1 MSTAQGYYEAR
12 LSDIAN
18 TAKWSIE
25 EFDDFKRFER
35 VMDDAA
41 AKLKTMKKE
50 LEEGYVFGGETQEV
64 SLECAREISK
74 GIEEANI
81 PTALR
86 DLFQTVDA
94 YNQAIEDARNVELP
108 GTRLTSDIEQA
119 IKAAETPLNI
129 IVPGL
134 GTLTGII
141 GEAGVNI
148 ISNMLANERE
158 KKAEAEFKRI
168 KSVRESNCPN
178 HEIYDAPVVDINGLW
193 PAQDDEGDS
202 SENDSV
208 HPTSF
213 GDTGNSI
220 AVAGGAGLAAAGG
233 AAVASSKF
241 SNTPKSG
248 SVSISRPNVSPTPP
262 LPPRNNPT
270 DAADT
275 GGDNN
280 NSHNGRVFDPNTGEW
295 IDTSKYVY
303 DPASGR
309 WLDRNLYVYDPA
321 TGRYVYRNHMAVDS
335 DMSYNGSGSAH
346 GGMSGGSAGSGSG
359 IGRTAVAA
367 GAGAGIGAGGAL
379 AVSKLAGGA
388 GSSSGALSEA
398 SMAAVSGSG
407 VSSYYA
413 NNPVKASIA
422 SSSIKGATGM
432 AAGLR
437 KGEIARAEAAAPSH
451 ANTPGMMGMGRGG
464 ASQSKD
470 KRRNSLGYIA
480 PTIEEEEEFQPK
492 PLAAMA
498 GHRRRPGE

>member
-1 MSTAQGYYEAR
+1 METYEEK

-35 VMDDAA
+35 VIDDAA

-50 LEEGYVFGGETQEV
+50 LAEGYVFGGETQKV
-64 SLECAREISK
+64 ALECVREISK

-81 PTALR
+81 PTALS
-86 DLFQTVDA
+86 DLFRIVDA
-94 YNQAIEDARNVELP
+94 CNQAIDDARNVELP

-119 IKAAETPLNI
+119 IKSAETPLNI

-158 KKAEAEFKRI
+158 KKAEAEFERI
-168 KSVRESNCPN
+168 ELERKENYPRRRVNE
-178 HEIYDAPVVDINGLW
+178 APVVDINGLW
-193 PAQDDEGDS
+193 PAQDGENNS
-202 SENDSV
+202 SEIEDV
-208 HPTSF
+208 YPASF
-213 GDTGNSI
+213 GDTGISA
-220 AVAGGAGLAAAGG
+220 AVAGSAGLAAAGG

-248 SVSISRPNVSPTPP
+248 SASISRPNVSPTPP

-280 NSHNGRVFDPNTGEW
+280 NSHNGRMFDPNTGEW

-367 GAGAGIGAGGAL
+367 GAGIGAGGAL

-388 GSSSGALSEA
+388 GSSSGELSEA

-407 VSSYYA
+407 VGSYYA

-437 KGEIARAEAAAPSH
+437 KGEIARAEAAASSR

>member
-1 MSTAQGYYEAR
+1 METYEEK

-35 VMDDAA
+35 VIDDAA

-50 LEEGYVFGGETQEV
+50 LAEGYVFGGETQKV
-64 SLECAREISK
+64 ALECVREISK

-81 PTALR
+81 PTALS
-86 DLFQTVDA
+86 DLFRIVDA
-94 YNQAIEDARNVELP
+94 CNQAIDDARNVELP

-119 IKAAETPLNI
+119 IKSAETPLNI

-158 KKAEAEFKRI
+158 KKAEAEFERI
-168 KSVRESNCPN
+168 ELERKENYPRRRVNE
-178 HEIYDAPVVDINGLW
+178 APVVDINGLW
-193 PAQDDEGDS
+193 PAQDGENNS
-202 SENDSV
+202 SEIEDV
-208 HPTSF
+208 YPASF
-213 GDTGNSI
+213 GDTGISA
-220 AVAGGAGLAAAGG
+220 AVAGSAGLAAAGG

-248 SVSISRPNVSPTPP
+248 SASISRPNVSPTPP

-280 NSHNGRVFDPNTGEW
+280 NSHNGRMFDPNTGEW

-321 TGRYVYRNHMAVDS
+321 TGRYVYRSHMAVDS

-367 GAGAGIGAGGAL
+367 GAGIGAGGAL

-407 VSSYYA
+407 VGSYYA

-437 KGEIARAEAAAPSH
+437 KGEIARAEAAASSR

>member
-1 MSTAQGYYEAR
+1 METYEEK

-35 VMDDAA
+35 VIDDAA

-50 LEEGYVFGGETQEV
+50 LAEGYVFGGETQKV
-64 SLECAREISK
+64 ALECVREISK

-81 PTALR
+81 PTALS
-86 DLFQTVDA
+86 DLFRIVDA
-94 YNQAIEDARNVELP
+94 CNQAIDDARNVELP

-119 IKAAETPLNI
+119 IKSAETPLNI

-158 KKAEAEFKRI
+158 KKAEAEFERI
-168 KSVRESNCPN
+168 ELERKENYPRRRVNE
-178 HEIYDAPVVDINGLW
+178 APVVDINGLW
-193 PAQDDEGDS
+193 PAQDGENNS
-202 SENDSV
+202 SEIEDV
-208 HPTSF
+208 YPASF
-213 GDTGNSI
+213 GDTGISA
-220 AVAGGAGLAAAGG
+220 AVAGSAGLAAAGG

-248 SVSISRPNVSPTPP
+248 SASISRPNVSPTPP

-280 NSHNGRVFDPNTGEW
+280 NSHNGRMFDPNTGEW

-359 IGRTAVAA
+359 IGRTAVT
-367 GAGAGIGAGGAL
+367 AGAGIGAGGAL

-407 VSSYYA
+407 VGSYYA

-437 KGEIARAEAAAPSH
+437 KGEIARAEAAASSR

>member
-1 MSTAQGYYEAR
+1 MY
-12 LSDIAN
+12 
-18 TAKWSIE
+18 
-25 EFDDFKRFER
+25 
-35 VMDDAA
+35 
-41 AKLKTMKKE
+41 
-50 LEEGYVFGGETQEV
+50 
-64 SLECAREISK
+64 
-74 GIEEANI
+74 
-81 PTALR
+81 
-86 DLFQTVDA
+86 
-94 YNQAIEDARNVELP
+94 
-108 GTRLTSDIEQA
+108 
-119 IKAAETPLNI
+119 
-129 IVPGL
+129 
-134 GTLTGII
+134 
-141 GEAGVNI
+141 
-148 ISNMLANERE
+148 
-158 KKAEAEFKRI
+158 
-168 KSVRESNCPN
+168 
-178 HEIYDAPVVDINGLW
+178 
-193 PAQDDEGDS
+193 
-202 SENDSV
+202 
-208 HPTSF
+208 PTSF
-213 GDTGNSI
+213 GDTGISA

-248 SVSISRPNVSPTPP
+248 SASISRPNVSPTPP

-398 SMAAVSGSG
+398 SMQRFLA
-407 VSSYYA
+407 
-413 NNPVKASIA
+413 PASVRI
-422 SSSIKGATGM
+422 M
-432 AAGLR
+432 R
-437 KGEIARAEAAAPSH
+437 
-451 ANTPGMMGMGRGG
+451 
-464 ASQSKD
+464 
-470 KRRNSLGYIA
+470 
-480 PTIEEEEEFQPK
+480 TI
-492 PLAAMA
+492 
-498 GHRRRPGE
+498 RSRRPLHPRRSKVQPVWLRDCAREKLRVPKLRRHLVQTLRE

>member
-1 MSTAQGYYEAR
+1 METYEEK

-35 VMDDAA
+35 VIDDAA

-50 LEEGYVFGGETQEV
+50 LEEGYVFGGETQKV
-64 SLECAREISK
+64 SLKCVREISK

-94 YNQAIEDARNVELP
+94 YNQAIDDARNVELP

-129 IVPGL
+129 VVPGL

-141 GEAGVNI
+141 GEASVNI

-178 HEIYDAPVVDINGLW
+178 HEAYEAPVVDINGLW
-193 PAQDDEGDS
+193 PAQDGENNS
-202 SENDSV
+202 SENDGV
-208 HPTSF
+208 YPTSF
-213 GDTGNSI
+213 GDTGISI

-248 SVSISRPNVSPTPP
+248 SASISRPNVSPTPP

-280 NSHNGRVFDPNTGEW
+280 NSHNGRAFDPNTGEW

-367 GAGAGIGAGGAL
+367 GAGIGAGGAL

-407 VSSYYA
+407 VGSYYA

-437 KGEIARAEAAAPSH
+437 KGEIARAEAAASSR

>member
-35 VMDDAA
+35 VIDDAA

-50 LEEGYVFGGETQEV
+50 LAEGYVFGGETQKV
-64 SLECAREISK
+64 ALECVREISK

-81 PTALR
+81 PTALS

-94 YNQAIEDARNVELP
+94 CNQAIDDARNVELP

-119 IKAAETPLNI
+119 IKSAETPLNI

-158 KKAEAEFKRI
+158 KKAEAEFERI
-168 KSVRESNCPN
+168 ELERKENYPRRRVNE
-178 HEIYDAPVVDINGLW
+178 APVVDINGLW
-193 PAQDDEGDS
+193 PAQDGENNS
-202 SENDSV
+202 SEIEDV
-208 HPTSF
+208 YPASF
-213 GDTGNSI
+213 GDTGISA
-220 AVAGGAGLAAAGG
+220 AVAGSAGLAAAGG

-248 SVSISRPNVSPTPP
+248 SASISRPNVSPTPP

-280 NSHNGRVFDPNTGEW
+280 NSHNGRMFDPNTGEW

-367 GAGAGIGAGGAL
+367 GAGIGAGGAL

-407 VSSYYA
+407 VGSYYA

-437 KGEIARAEAAAPSH
+437 KGEIARAEAAASSR

>member
-1 MSTAQGYYEAR
+1 METYEEK

-35 VMDDAA
+35 VIDDAA

-50 LEEGYVFGGETQEV
+50 LAEGYVFGGETQKV
-64 SLECAREISK
+64 ALECVREISK

-81 PTALR
+81 PTALS
-86 DLFQTVDA
+86 DLFRIVDA
-94 YNQAIEDARNVELP
+94 CNQAIDDARNVELP

-119 IKAAETPLNI
+119 IKSAETPLNI

-158 KKAEAEFKRI
+158 KKAEAEFERI
-168 KSVRESNCPN
+168 ELERKENYPRRRVNE
-178 HEIYDAPVVDINGLW
+178 APVVDINGLW
-193 PAQDDEGDS
+193 PAQDGENNS
-202 SENDSV
+202 SEIEDV
-208 HPTSF
+208 YPASF
-213 GDTGNSI
+213 GDTGISA
-220 AVAGGAGLAAAGG
+220 AVAGSAGLAAAGG

-248 SVSISRPNVSPTPP
+248 SASISRPNVSPTPP

-280 NSHNGRVFDPNTGEW
+280 NSHNGRMFDPNTGEW

-367 GAGAGIGAGGAL
+367 GAGIGAGGAL

-407 VSSYYA
+407 VGSYYA

-437 KGEIARAEAAAPSH
+437 KGEIARAEAAASSR

-480 PTIEEEEEFQPK
+480 PIIEEEEEFQPK

>member
-1 MSTAQGYYEAR
+1 METYEEK

-35 VMDDAA
+35 VIDDAA

-50 LEEGYVFGGETQEV
+50 LEEGYVFGGETQKV
-64 SLECAREISK
+64 SLKCVREISK

-94 YNQAIEDARNVELP
+94 YNQAIDDARNVELP

-129 IVPGL
+129 VVPGL

-178 HEIYDAPVVDINGLW
+178 HEAYEAPVVDINGLW
-193 PAQDDEGDS
+193 PAQDGENNS
-202 SENDSV
+202 SENDGV
-208 HPTSF
+208 YPASF
-213 GDTGNSI
+213 GDTGISI

-248 SVSISRPNVSPTPP
+248 SASISRPNVSPTPP

-280 NSHNGRVFDPNTGEW
+280 NSHNGRMFDPNTGEW

-367 GAGAGIGAGGAL
+367 GAGIGAGGAL

-407 VSSYYA
+407 VGSYYA

-437 KGEIARAEAAAPSH
+437 KGEIARAEAAASSR

>member
-1 MSTAQGYYEAR
+1 METYEEK

-35 VMDDAA
+35 VIDDAA

-50 LEEGYVFGGETQEV
+50 LAEGYVFGGETQKV
-64 SLECAREISK
+64 ALECVREISK

-81 PTALR
+81 PTALS
-86 DLFQTVDA
+86 DLFRIVDA
-94 YNQAIEDARNVELP
+94 CNQAIDDARNVELP

-119 IKAAETPLNI
+119 IKSAETPLNI

-158 KKAEAEFKRI
+158 KKAEAEFERI
-168 KSVRESNCPN
+168 ELERKENYPRRRVNE
-178 HEIYDAPVVDINGLW
+178 APVVDINGLW
-193 PAQDDEGDS
+193 PAQDGENNS
-202 SENDSV
+202 SEIEDV
-208 HPTSF
+208 YPASF
-213 GDTGNSI
+213 GDTGISA
-220 AVAGGAGLAAAGG
+220 AVAGSAGLAAAGG

-270 DAADT
+270 DAADM

-280 NSHNGRVFDPNTGEW
+280 NSHNGRMFDPNTGEW

-367 GAGAGIGAGGAL
+367 GAGIGAGGAL

-407 VSSYYA
+407 VGSYYA

-437 KGEIARAEAAAPSH
+437 KGEIARAEAAASSR

>member
-1 MSTAQGYYEAR
+1 METYEEK

-35 VMDDAA
+35 VIDDAA

-50 LEEGYVFGGETQEV
+50 LAEGYVFGGETQKV
-64 SLECAREISK
+64 ALECVREISK

-81 PTALR
+81 PTALS
-86 DLFQTVDA
+86 DLFRIVDA
-94 YNQAIEDARNVELP
+94 CNQAIDDARNVELP

-119 IKAAETPLNI
+119 IKSAETPLNI

-148 ISNMLANERE
+148 ISNMLDNERE
-158 KKAEAEFKRI
+158 KKAEAEFERI
-168 KSVRESNCPN
+168 ELERKENYPRRRVNE
-178 HEIYDAPVVDINGLW
+178 APVVDINGLW
-193 PAQDDEGDS
+193 PAQDGENNS
-202 SENDSV
+202 SEIEDV
-208 HPTSF
+208 YPASF
-213 GDTGNSI
+213 GDTGISA
-220 AVAGGAGLAAAGG
+220 AVAGSAGLAAAGG

-248 SVSISRPNVSPTPP
+248 SASISRPNVSPTPP

-280 NSHNGRVFDPNTGEW
+280 NSHNGRMFDPNTGEW

-335 DMSYNGSGSAH
+335 DMSYNGSGSTH

-359 IGRTAVAA
+359 IGRTAVA
-367 GAGAGIGAGGAL
+367 AGAGIGAGGAL

-407 VSSYYA
+407 VGSYYA

-437 KGEIARAEAAAPSH
+437 KGEIARAEAAASSR

>member
-35 VMDDAA
+35 VIDDAA

-50 LEEGYVFGGETQEV
+50 LAEGYVFGGETQKV
-64 SLECAREISK
+64 ALECVREISK

-81 PTALR
+81 PTALS
-86 DLFQTVDA
+86 DLFRIVDA
-94 YNQAIEDARNVELP
+94 CNQAIDDARNVELP

-119 IKAAETPLNI
+119 IKSAETPLNI

-158 KKAEAEFKRI
+158 KKAEAEFERI
-168 KSVRESNCPN
+168 ELERKENYPRRRVNE
-178 HEIYDAPVVDINGLW
+178 APVVDINGLW
-193 PAQDDEGDS
+193 PAQDGENNS
-202 SENDSV
+202 SEIEDV
-208 HPTSF
+208 YPASF
-213 GDTGNSI
+213 GDTGISA
-220 AVAGGAGLAAAGG
+220 AVAGSAGLAAAGG

-248 SVSISRPNVSPTPP
+248 SASISRPNVSPTPP

-280 NSHNGRVFDPNTGEW
+280 NSHNGRMFDPNTGEW

-367 GAGAGIGAGGAL
+367 GAGIGAGGAL

-407 VSSYYA
+407 VGSYYA

-437 KGEIARAEAAAPSH
+437 KGEIARAEAAASSR

-498 GHRRRPGE
+498 GHRRCPGE

>member
-1 MSTAQGYYEAR
+1 METYEEK

-35 VMDDAA
+35 VIDDAA

-50 LEEGYVFGGETQEV
+50 LAEGYVFGGETQKV
-64 SLECAREISK
+64 ALECVREISK

-81 PTALR
+81 PTALS
-86 DLFQTVDA
+86 DLFRIVDA
-94 YNQAIEDARNVELP
+94 CNQAIDDARNVELP

-119 IKAAETPLNI
+119 IKSAETPLNI

-158 KKAEAEFKRI
+158 KKAEAEFERI
-168 KSVRESNCPN
+168 ELERKENYPRRRVN
-178 HEIYDAPVVDINGLW
+178 DAPVVDINGLW
-193 PAQDDEGDS
+193 PAQDGENNS
-202 SENDSV
+202 SENDGV
-208 HPTSF
+208 YPTSF
-213 GDTGNSI
+213 GNTGISA

-248 SVSISRPNVSPTPP
+248 SASISRPNVSPTPP

-275 GGDNN
+275 GSDNN

-367 GAGAGIGAGGAL
+367 GAGIGAGGAL

-407 VSSYYA
+407 VGSYYA

-437 KGEIARAEAAAPSH
+437 KGEIARAEAAASSR

>member
-1 MSTAQGYYEAR
+1 METYEEK

-35 VMDDAA
+35 VIDDAA

-50 LEEGYVFGGETQEV
+50 LAEGYVFGGETQKV
-64 SLECAREISK
+64 ALECVREISK

-81 PTALR
+81 PTALS
-86 DLFQTVDA
+86 DLFRIVDA
-94 YNQAIEDARNVELP
+94 CNQAIDDARNVELP

-119 IKAAETPLNI
+119 IKSAETPLNI

-158 KKAEAEFKRI
+158 KKAEAEFERI
-168 KSVRESNCPN
+168 ELERKENYPRRRVNE
-178 HEIYDAPVVDINGLW
+178 APVVDINGLW
-193 PAQDDEGDS
+193 PAQDGENNS
-202 SENDSV
+202 SEIEDV
-208 HPTSF
+208 YPASF
-213 GDTGNSI
+213 GDTGISA
-220 AVAGGAGLAAAGG
+220 AVAGSAGLAAAGG

-248 SVSISRPNVSPTPP
+248 SASISRPNVSPTPP

-367 GAGAGIGAGGAL
+367 GAGIGAGGAL

-407 VSSYYA
+407 VGSYYA
-413 NNPVKASIA
+413 SNPVKASIA
-422 SSSIKGATGM
+422 SSSVKGATGM

-437 KGEIARAEAAAPSH
+437 KGEIARAEAAASSR

>member
-35 VMDDAA
+35 VIDDAA

-50 LEEGYVFGGETQEV
+50 LAEGYVFGGETQKV
-64 SLECAREISK
+64 ALECVREISK

-81 PTALR
+81 PTALS
-86 DLFQTVDA
+86 DLFRIVDA
-94 YNQAIEDARNVELP
+94 CNQAIDDARNVELP

-119 IKAAETPLNI
+119 IKSAETPLNI

-158 KKAEAEFKRI
+158 KKAEAEFERI
-168 KSVRESNCPN
+168 ELERKENYPRRRVNE
-178 HEIYDAPVVDINGLW
+178 APVVDINGLW
-193 PAQDDEGDS
+193 PAQDGENNS
-202 SENDSV
+202 SEIEDV
-208 HPTSF
+208 YPASF
-213 GDTGNSI
+213 GDTGISA
-220 AVAGGAGLAAAGG
+220 AVAGSAGLAAAGG

-248 SVSISRPNVSPTPP
+248 SASISRPNVSPTPP

-280 NSHNGRVFDPNTGEW
+280 NSHNGRMFDPNTGEW

-367 GAGAGIGAGGAL
+367 GTGIGAGGAL

-407 VSSYYA
+407 VGSYYA

-437 KGEIARAEAAAPSH
+437 KGEIARAEAAASSR

>member
-1 MSTAQGYYEAR
+1 METYEEK

-35 VMDDAA
+35 VIDDAA

-50 LEEGYVFGGETQEV
+50 LAEGYVFGGETQKV
-64 SLECAREISK
+64 ALECVREISK

-81 PTALR
+81 PTALS
-86 DLFQTVDA
+86 DLFRIVDA
-94 YNQAIEDARNVELP
+94 CNQAIDDARNVELP

-119 IKAAETPLNI
+119 IKSAETPLNI

-158 KKAEAEFKRI
+158 KKAEAEFERI
-168 KSVRESNCPN
+168 ELERKENYPRRRVNE
-178 HEIYDAPVVDINGLW
+178 APVVDINGLW
-193 PAQDDEGDS
+193 PAQDGENNS
-202 SENDSV
+202 SEIEDV
-208 HPTSF
+208 YPASF
-213 GDTGNSI
+213 GDTGISA
-220 AVAGGAGLAAAGG
+220 AVAGSAGLAAAGG

-248 SVSISRPNVSPTPP
+248 SASISRPNVSPTPP

-275 GGDNN
+275 GSDNN
-280 NSHNGRVFDPNTGEW
+280 NSHNGRMFDPNTGEW

-367 GAGAGIGAGGAL
+367 GAGIGAGGAL

-407 VSSYYA
+407 VGSYYA

-437 KGEIARAEAAAPSH
+437 KGEIARAEAAASSR

>member
-1 MSTAQGYYEAR
+1 M
-12 LSDIAN
+12 
-18 TAKWSIE
+18 
-25 EFDDFKRFER
+25 
-35 VMDDAA
+35 
-41 AKLKTMKKE
+41 
-50 LEEGYVFGGETQEV
+50 GGETQKV
-64 SLECAREISK
+64 ALECVREISK

-81 PTALR
+81 PTALS
-86 DLFQTVDA
+86 DLFRIVDA
-94 YNQAIEDARNVELP
+94 CNQAIDDARNVELP

-119 IKAAETPLNI
+119 IKSAETPLNI

-158 KKAEAEFKRI
+158 KKAEAEFERI
-168 KSVRESNCPN
+168 ELERKENYPRRRVNE
-178 HEIYDAPVVDINGLW
+178 APVVDINGLW
-193 PAQDDEGDS
+193 PAQDGENNS
-202 SENDSV
+202 SEIEDV
-208 HPTSF
+208 YPASF
-213 GDTGNSI
+213 GDTGISA
-220 AVAGGAGLAAAGG
+220 AVAGSAGLAAAGG

-248 SVSISRPNVSPTPP
+248 SASISRPNVSPTPP

-280 NSHNGRVFDPNTGEW
+280 NSHNGRMFDPNTGEW

-367 GAGAGIGAGGAL
+367 GAGIGAGGAL

-407 VSSYYA
+407 VGSYYA

-437 KGEIARAEAAAPSH
+437 KGEIARAEAAASSR

>member
-1 MSTAQGYYEAR
+1 METYEEK

-35 VMDDAA
+35 VIDDAA

-50 LEEGYVFGGETQEV
+50 LEEGYVFGGETQKV
-64 SLECAREISK
+64 ALECVREISK

-81 PTALR
+81 PTALS
-86 DLFQTVDA
+86 DLFRIVDA
-94 YNQAIEDARNVELP
+94 CNQAIDDARNVELP

-119 IKAAETPLNI
+119 IKSAETPLNI

-158 KKAEAEFKRI
+158 KKAEAEFERI
-168 KSVRESNCPN
+168 ELERKENYPRRRVNE
-178 HEIYDAPVVDINGLW
+178 APVVDINGLW
-193 PAQDDEGDS
+193 PAQDGENNS
-202 SENDSV
+202 SEIEDV
-208 HPTSF
+208 YPASF
-213 GDTGNSI
+213 GDTGISA
-220 AVAGGAGLAAAGG
+220 AVAGSAGLAAAGG

-248 SVSISRPNVSPTPP
+248 SASISRPNVSPTPP

-367 GAGAGIGAGGAL
+367 GAGIGAGGAL

-407 VSSYYA
+407 VGSYYA

-437 KGEIARAEAAAPSH
+437 KGEIARAEAAASSR

>member
-1 MSTAQGYYEAR
+1 METYEEK

-35 VMDDAA
+35 VIDDAA

-50 LEEGYVFGGETQEV
+50 LEEGYVFGGETQKV
-64 SLECAREISK
+64 SLKCVREISK

-94 YNQAIEDARNVELP
+94 YNQAIDDARNVELP

-129 IVPGL
+129 VVPGL

-178 HEIYDAPVVDINGLW
+178 HEAYEAPVVDINGLW
-193 PAQDDEGDS
+193 PAQDGENNS
-202 SENDSV
+202 SENDGV
-208 HPTSF
+208 YPTSF
-213 GDTGNSI
+213 GDTGISI

-367 GAGAGIGAGGAL
+367 GAGIGAGGAL

-407 VSSYYA
+407 VGSYYA

-437 KGEIARAEAAAPSH
+437 KGEIARAEAAASSR

>member
-1 MSTAQGYYEAR
+1 METYEEK

-35 VMDDAA
+35 VIDDAA

-50 LEEGYVFGGETQEV
+50 LAEGYVFGGETQKV
-64 SLECAREISK
+64 ALECVREISK

-81 PTALR
+81 PTALS
-86 DLFQTVDA
+86 DLFRIVDA
-94 YNQAIEDARNVELP
+94 CNQAIDDARNVEMP

-119 IKAAETPLNI
+119 IKSAETPLNI

-158 KKAEAEFKRI
+158 KKAEAEFERI
-168 KSVRESNCPN
+168 ELERKENYPRRRVNE
-178 HEIYDAPVVDINGLW
+178 APVVDINGLW
-193 PAQDDEGDS
+193 PAQDGENNS
-202 SENDSV
+202 SEIEDV
-208 HPTSF
+208 YPASF
-213 GDTGNSI
+213 GDTGISA
-220 AVAGGAGLAAAGG
+220 AVAGSAGLAAAGG

-241 SNTPKSG
+241 SKTPKSG
-248 SVSISRPNVSPTPP
+248 SASISRPNVSPTPP

-275 GGDNN
+275 GGENN
-280 NSHNGRVFDPNTGEW
+280 NSHNGRMFDPNTGEW

-367 GAGAGIGAGGAL
+367 GAGIGAGGAL

-407 VSSYYA
+407 VGSYYA

-437 KGEIARAEAAAPSH
+437 KGEIARAEAAASSR

>member
-1 MSTAQGYYEAR
+1 METYEEK

-35 VMDDAA
+35 VIDDAA

-50 LEEGYVFGGETQEV
+50 LAEGYVFGGETQKV
-64 SLECAREISK
+64 ALECVREISK

-81 PTALR
+81 PTALS
-86 DLFQTVDA
+86 DLFRIVDA
-94 YNQAIEDARNVELP
+94 CNQAIDDARNVELP

-119 IKAAETPLNI
+119 IKSAETPLNI

-158 KKAEAEFKRI
+158 KKAEAEFERI
-168 KSVRESNCPN
+168 ELERKENYPRRRVNE
-178 HEIYDAPVVDINGLW
+178 APVVDINGLW
-193 PAQDDEGDS
+193 PAQDGENNS
-202 SENDSV
+202 SEIEDV
-208 HPTSF
+208 YPASF
-213 GDTGNSI
+213 GDTGISA
-220 AVAGGAGLAAAGG
+220 AVAGSAGLAAAGG
-233 AAVASSKF
+233 AAVASPKF

-248 SVSISRPNVSPTPP
+248 SASISRPNVSPTPP

-280 NSHNGRVFDPNTGEW
+280 NSHNGRMFDPNTGEW

-367 GAGAGIGAGGAL
+367 GAGIGAGGAL

-407 VSSYYA
+407 VGSYYA

-437 KGEIARAEAAAPSH
+437 KGEIARAEAAASSR

-470 KRRNSLGYIA
+470 RRRNSLGYIA